1 MFVPLSVLEFRDRA
15 VRYFGDKV
23 GVVDGAKRFT
33 YREYGER
40 THRLANALRDLGIGP
55 GDRVSF
61 VSFNTHHLLEAYY
74 GVLEAGAILN
84 PINVRLAPHEIA
96 YILDH
101 AGARVLFYQADLRP
115 LVEGVVG
122 RLRSRP
128 ILVVLEGETG
138 PLADHEYEA
147 LLAAASPAPLD
158 PPIDENA
165 IAELFYTSGT
175 TGLPKGV
182 ALTHRALHLHAL
194 YALLG
199 LGLDDTAVVLHVVP
213 LFHVN
218 GWGAPHWLTVVGGR
232 HVMLRKFDP
241 LELFRLVE
249 TERVTHLL
257 GVPTIFNAILNH
269 PERSRFDLSSLRLAI
284 IGGAPASPALVA
296 NLEEALGVRA
306 MSGYGLTE
314 TSPVLTLAV
323 PRAHLEARSTPQESQ
338 GRRAWTGWPIPGVQL
353 RVIDQQGRDVP
364 ADGETLGEIVV
375 RSNVVMEGYYRDPE
389 ATAEAFRDGWFHT
402 GDIAVVDADG
412 YVLIKDRAKD
422 IIIRGGENISSVEI
436 ENAIA
441 SHPGV
446 YEVAVVA
453 APDEQWGESP
463 VAFVVPKPGVTLST
477 EELVDHCRRHLAG
490 FKIPREFI
498 MRESLPK
505 GGTGKILKSELREP
519 LWAGR
524 EKRVS

>member
-1 MFVPLSVLEFRDRA
+1 
-15 VRYFGDKV
+15 
-23 GVVDGAKRFT
+23 
-33 YREYGER
+33 
-40 THRLANALRDLGIGP
+40 
-55 GDRVSF
+55 
-61 VSFNTHHLLEAYY
+61 
-74 GVLEAGAILN
+74 
-84 PINVRLAPHEIA
+84 
-96 YILDH
+96 
-101 AGARVLFYQADLRP
+101 
-115 LVEGVVG
+115 
-122 RLRSRP
+122 
-128 ILVVLEGETG
+128 
-138 PLADHEYEA
+138 
-147 LLAAASPAPLD
+147 
-158 PPIDENA
+158 
-165 IAELFYTSGT
+165 
-175 TGLPKGV
+175 
-182 ALTHRALHLHAL
+182 
-194 YALLG
+194 
-199 LGLDDTAVVLHVVP
+199 
-213 LFHVN
+213 
-218 GWGAPHWLTVVGGR
+218 
-232 HVMLRKFDP
+232 
-241 LELFRLVE
+241 
-249 TERVTHLL
+249 
-257 GVPTIFNAILNH
+257 
-269 PERSRFDLSSLRLAI
+269 
-284 IGGAPASPALVA
+284 
-296 NLEEALGVRA
+296 LEEALGVRA
-306 MSGYGLTE
+306 LSGYGLTE